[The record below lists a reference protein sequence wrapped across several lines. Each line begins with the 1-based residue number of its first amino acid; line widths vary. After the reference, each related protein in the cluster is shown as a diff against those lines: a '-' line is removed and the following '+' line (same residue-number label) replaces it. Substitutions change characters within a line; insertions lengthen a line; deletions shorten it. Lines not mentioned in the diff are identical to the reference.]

1 MNKRFWSLYSRILA
15 CMAIMVGTQA
25 FAPAD
30 SLWRDDSVK
39 PMFVDKRASSVG
51 DILTIIVQENN
62 TTSKD
67 SNTKTSKKNSVD
79 ASISSFLY
87 PASASGLLS
96 KNGSMPA
103 MKFGGATDFDG
114 SGSVGSSEKIVSRI
128 AVRVTDVLP
137 NRNLLIEGSRQT
149 TFSGETQDVVLRGM
163 VRPEDIAANNTIY
176 SYNIADV
183 TIKFI
188 ARGPLTDGQK
198 KGWFTRTWD
207 KVNPF

>member
-1 MNKRFWSLYSRILA
+1 MNKRSWSHYNRFLA
-15 CMAIMVGTQA
+15 VMAIAIPMQTA
-25 FAPAD
+25 APAD
-30 SLWRDDSVK
+30 SLWRDDAVK
-39 PMFVDKRASSVG
+39 PMFADKRASAVG

-67 SNTKTSKKNSVD
+67 SSTKTSKKNSVD

-87 PASASGLLS
+87 PATASGLLS
-96 KNGSMPA
+96 KKGQMPA

-137 NRNLLIEGSRQT
+137 NRNLLIEGSRET
-149 TFSGETQDVVLRGM
+149 TFSGETQDVVLRGL

-176 SYNIADV
+176 SYNVADV

-188 ARGPLTDGQK
+188 AKGTLTDGQK
-198 KGWFTRTWD
+198 KGWFSRTWD